1 MSIHQRY
8 NSKAADL
15 YRLKISALSE
25 GCEWSRE
32 ESLKKIGK
40 IANNST
46 SLSHSKSASALS
58 NNSYQD
64 GTSFDHSSTYQS
76 KQFKDQRD
84 NFFNN
89 LQAANSQRP
98 DGLKPSEGGRYAGLN
113 KADSKQPPFISQVII
128 VLFRFR
134 KYSAATTAI
143 TIRHG
148 FRRNNV
154 FTFFWME
161 LIVIWCQ

>member
-8 NSKAADL
+8 NSEAAHL
-15 YRLKISALSE
+15 YRSKISALAE

-40 IANNST
+40 ITNHSI

-76 KQFKDQRD
+76 REFKDQRD

-98 DGLKPSEGGRYAGLN
+98 DGLKPSEGGRYAGFN
-113 KADSKQPPFISQVII
+113 KAAFIYSTNNLFSFQVSEIQCSCHRAHNLTWLSTQQCLHFLLDGTYCHLVPI
-128 VLFRFR
+128 
-134 KYSAATTAI
+134 K
-143 TIRHG
+143 
-148 FRRNNV
+148 
-154 FTFFWME
+154 
-161 LIVIWCQ
+161 